1 MLRLTITSIIAV
13 AVMASSLMASDIL
26 ATVNGKNITK
36 QDAEAFVSASSPNA
50 HYSQLEQAQKDM
62 IRDRLIEKVLIT
74 ELAQKEGLDK
84 NPEYIENLAKI
95 KDELLVSIWMK
106 TQMENVVVSD
116 SEAKEFYDKNE
127 DKFKQKATVHARH
140 ILVKEEKDAEEV
152 INALKNLKDNEL
164 EVKFIEL
171 AKEKSTGPSGP
182 KGGDLGSFAKGQ
194 MVPEFSEAVW
204 DLKVGEI
211 TQKAVKTQFGY
222 HIIYLEGKNDATTVE
237 YDKVKD
243 RIIASLKQNQFTAKV
258 ADIAKELKSKAKIV
272 DFTKETNA
280 SRK

>member
-50 HYSQLEQAQKDM
+50 HYSQLKQAQKDM

-106 TQMENVVVSD
+106 TQMQNVVVSD
-116 SEAKEFYDKNE
+116 SEAKEFYDKNA

-222 HIIYLEGKNDATTVE
+222 HIIYLEGKNDATTAE
-237 YDKVKD
+237 YDKVKE
-243 RIIASLKQNQFTAKV
+243 RIIASLKQKQFTAKV